1 VQVIA
6 MPLVKFVYP
15 AILTLVVGALL
26 SAMVL
31 RTGDP
36 TALNPQLPQG
46 SLKSGEEAPEATR
59 DQQETGGGLVIAS
72 AAGNSP
78 SSAHR
83 LPSSLPELRSP
94 VGPSSSPEL
103 LSPTEPSS
111 STELLSPTVPSS
123 STELLSPTVPSNS
136 TESPNPS
143 PPSNSTELSSA
154 VASSGSPQSPSAVE
168 GSNLSDLPSAV
179 DRDDLPRPVER
190 LAILQSPEAIKSASV
205 VDRSYRFAARR
216 QGRTLFIEGYVPDE
230 RTIEQLLAF
239 ARERFFNVAILNQAQ
254 LHAGAPS
261 GFMVGARFALE
272 QLSFLA
278 TGEVILRDKS
288 IRLSGEGL
296 YSETAE
302 QTCAKF
308 ASLAPGGW
316 NGTANIRWRQ
326 EEADEN
332 AFPACQSRQM
342 P

>member
-1 VQVIA
+1 
-6 MPLVKFVYP
+6 M
-15 AILTLVVGALL
+15 
-26 SAMVL
+26 
-31 RTGDP
+31 
-36 TALNPQLPQG
+36 
-46 SLKSGEEAPEATR
+46 
-59 DQQETGGGLVIAS
+59 
-72 AAGNSP
+72 
-78 SSAHR
+78 
-83 LPSSLPELRSP
+83 
-94 VGPSSSPEL
+94 
-103 LSPTEPSS
+103 
-111 STELLSPTVPSS
+111 
-123 STELLSPTVPSNS
+123 
-136 TESPNPS
+136 
-143 PPSNSTELSSA
+143 
-154 VASSGSPQSPSAVE
+154 
-168 GSNLSDLPSAV
+168 
-179 DRDDLPRPVER
+179 
-190 LAILQSPEAIKSASV
+190 

-239 ARERFFNVAILNQAQ
+239 ARERFFNVAVSNQAQ

-316 NGTANIRWRQ
+316 NGTASIRWRQ
-326 EEADEN
+326 EGADEN
-332 AFPACQSRQM
+332 AYPACQSRQM

>member
-1 VQVIA
+1 

-26 SAMVL
+26 SAVVL

-46 SLKSGEEAPEATR
+46 SAKSGEEAAKR
-59 DQQETGGGLVIAS
+59 QQETGGGLVIAS
-72 AAGNSP
+72 AAGNIP

-83 LPSSLPELRSP
+83 LPSSSPELPSP
-94 VGPSSSPEL
+94 VG
-103 LSPTEPSS
+103 PSS

-123 STELLSPTVPSNS
+123 STALLTEL
-136 TESPNPS
+136 PS
-143 PPSNSTELSSA
+143 PSAPGNSTELSSA
-154 VASSGSPQSPSAVE
+154 VASSASPQPPSAVE
-168 GSNLSDLPSAV
+168 KLNSSDLPSAV
-179 DRDDLPRPVER
+179 DRNYLPPPVER
-190 LAILQSPEAIKSASV
+190 LATLQSPDAIKSASA

-239 ARERFFNVAILNQAQ
+239 ARERFFNVAVSNQAQ
-254 LHAGAPS
+254 LQAGAPS
-261 GFMVGARFALE
+261 GFMAGARFALE

-278 TGEVILRDKS
+278 TGEVVLRDKS
-288 IRLSGEGL
+288 MRLSGEGL

-316 NGTANIRWRQ
+316 NGTASIRWRQ
-326 EEADEN
+326 EGADEN
-332 AFPACQSRQM
+332 AYPACQSRQM

>member
-26 SAMVL
+26 SAVVL

-46 SLKSGEEAPEATR
+46 SAKSGEEAAKR
-59 DQQETGGGLVIAS
+59 QQETGGGLVIAS
-72 AAGNSP
+72 AAGNIP

-83 LPSSLPELRSP
+83 LPSSSPELPSP
-94 VGPSSSPEL
+94 VG
-103 LSPTEPSS
+103 PSS
-111 STELLSPTVPSS
+111 STELLSQTVPSS
-123 STELLSPTVPSNS
+123 STALLTEL
-136 TESPNPS
+136 PS
-143 PPSNSTELSSA
+143 PSAPGNSTELSSA
-154 VASSGSPQSPSAVE
+154 VASSASPQPPSAVE
-168 GSNLSDLPSAV
+168 KLNSSDLPSAV
-179 DRDDLPRPVER
+179 DRNYLPPPVER
-190 LAILQSPEAIKSASV
+190 LATLQSPDAIKSASA

-239 ARERFFNVAILNQAQ
+239 ARERFFNVAVSNQAQ
-254 LHAGAPS
+254 LQAGAPS
-261 GFMVGARFALE
+261 GFMAGARFALE

-278 TGEVILRDKS
+278 TGEVVLRDKS
-288 IRLSGEGL
+288 MRLSGEGL

-316 NGTANIRWRQ
+316 NGTASIRWRQ
-326 EEADEN
+326 EGADEN
-332 AFPACQSRQM
+332 AYPACQSRQM

>member
-1 VQVIA
+1 

-26 SAMVL
+26 SAVVL

-46 SLKSGEEAPEATR
+46 SAKSGEEAAKR
-59 DQQETGGGLVIAS
+59 QQETGGGLVIAS
-72 AAGNSP
+72 AAGNIP

-83 LPSSLPELRSP
+83 LPSSSPELPSP
-94 VGPSSSPEL
+94 VGPSSA
-103 LSPTEPSS
+103 
-111 STELLSPTVPSS
+111 TELLSPTVPSS
-123 STELLSPTVPSNS
+123 STALLSPTIPSSSTELLSQTVPSSS
-136 TESPNPS
+136 TALLTELPS
-143 PPSNSTELSSA
+143 LSAPGNSTELSSA
-154 VASSGSPQSPSAVE
+154 VASSASPQPPSAVE
-168 GSNLSDLPSAV
+168 KLNSSDLPSAV
-179 DRDDLPRPVER
+179 DRNYLPPPVER
-190 LAILQSPEAIKSASV
+190 LATLQSPDAIKSASA

-239 ARERFFNVAILNQAQ
+239 ARERFFNVAVSNQAQ
-254 LHAGAPS
+254 LQAGAPS
-261 GFMVGARFALE
+261 GFMAGARFALE

-278 TGEVILRDKS
+278 TGEVVLRDKS
-288 IRLSGEGL
+288 MRLSGEGL

-316 NGTANIRWRQ
+316 NGTASIRWRQ
-326 EEADEN
+326 EGADEN
-332 AFPACQSRQM
+332 AYPACQSRQM

>member
-1 VQVIA
+1 

-26 SAMVL
+26 SAVVL

-46 SLKSGEEAPEATR
+46 SAKSGEEAAKR
-59 DQQETGGGLVIAS
+59 QQETGGGLVIAS
-72 AAGNSP
+72 AAGNIP

-83 LPSSLPELRSP
+83 LPSSSPELPSP
-94 VGPSSSPEL
+94 VG
-103 LSPTEPSS
+103 PSS
-111 STELLSPTVPSS
+111 STELLSQTVPSS
-123 STELLSPTVPSNS
+123 STALLTEL
-136 TESPNPS
+136 PS
-143 PPSNSTELSSA
+143 PSAPGNSTELSSA
-154 VASSGSPQSPSAVE
+154 VASSASPQPPSAVE
-168 GSNLSDLPSAV
+168 KLNSSDLPSAV
-179 DRDDLPRPVER
+179 DRNYLPPPVER
-190 LAILQSPEAIKSASV
+190 LATLQSPDAIKSASA
-205 VDRSYRFAARR
+205 VDRSYHFAARR

-239 ARERFFNVAILNQAQ
+239 ARERFFNVAVSNQAQ
-254 LHAGAPS
+254 LQAGAPS
-261 GFMVGARFALE
+261 GFMAGARFALE

-278 TGEVILRDKS
+278 TGEVVLRDKS
-288 IRLSGEGL
+288 MRLSGEGL

-316 NGTANIRWRQ
+316 NGTASIRWRQ
-326 EEADEN
+326 EGADEN
-332 AFPACQSRQM
+332 AYPACQSRQM

>member
-1 VQVIA
+1 

-111 STELLSPTVPSS
+111 STELLKSDRTIKLDG
-123 STELLSPTVPSNS
+123 TA
-136 TESPNPS
+136 ES
-143 PPSNSTELSSA
+143 
-154 VASSGSPQSPSAVE
+154 
-168 GSNLSDLPSAV
+168 D
-179 DRDDLPRPVER
+179 
-190 LAILQSPEAIKSASV
+190 
-205 VDRSYRFAARR
+205 
-216 QGRTLFIEGYVPDE
+216 
-230 RTIEQLLAF
+230 RTIELDGIAQS
-239 ARERFFNVAILNQAQ
+239 VSAIELDRVVQCSCIIW
-254 LHAGAPS
+254 L
-261 GFMVGARFALE
+261 
-272 QLSFLA
+272 
-278 TGEVILRDKS
+278 TS
-288 IRLSGEGL
+288 I
-296 YSETAE
+296 T
-302 QTCAKF
+302 QC
-308 ASLAPGGW
+308 
-316 NGTANIRWRQ
+316 
-326 EEADEN
+326 
-332 AFPACQSRQM
+332 C
-342 P
+342 

>member
-1 VQVIA
+1 

-26 SAMVL
+26 SAIVL

-46 SLKSGEEAPEATR
+46 SVKSGEEAPEATR
-59 DQQETGGGLVIAS
+59 DQQATGGGLVIAS

-94 VGPSSSPEL
+94 VGPSSS
-103 LSPTEPSS
+103 
-111 STELLSPTVPSS
+111 TELLSPTVPSS
-123 STELLSPTVPSNS
+123 STELLSSTVPSNS
-136 TESPNPS
+136 TELPS
-143 PPSNSTELSSA
+143 PSAPGNSTELSSA

-179 DRDDLPRPVER
+179 DRNDLPPPVER
-190 LAILQSPEAIKSASV
+190 LAILQSPDTIKSASV

-239 ARERFFNVAILNQAQ
+239 AREKFFNVAVSNQAQ

-261 GFMVGARFALE
+261 GFMAGARFALE

-316 NGTANIRWRQ
+316 NGTASIRWRQ

-332 AFPACQSRQM
+332 ASPACQSRQM

>member
-1 VQVIA
+1 

-26 SAMVL
+26 SAVVL

-36 TALNPQLPQG
+36 TALNPKLPQG

-59 DQQETGGGLVIAS
+59 DQQATGGGLVIAS
-72 AAGNSP
+72 AAGNSA

-103 LSPTEPSS
+103 LSPT
-111 STELLSPTVPSS
+111 
-123 STELLSPTVPSNS
+123 VPSNS
-136 TESPNPS
+136 TELPS
-143 PPSNSTELSSA
+143 PSAPGNSTELSGA

-168 GSNLSDLPSAV
+168 GSNLSDLPSGV
-179 DRDDLPRPVER
+179 DRNDLPRPVER
-190 LAILQSPEAIKSASV
+190 LAILQSPDAIKSASV

-216 QGRTLFIEGYVPDE
+216 QGRTLSIEGYVPDE

-239 ARERFFNVAILNQAQ
+239 ARKRFFNVAVSNQAQ

-261 GFMVGARFALE
+261 GFMAGARFALE

-278 TGEVILRDKS
+278 TGEVMLRDKS

-316 NGTANIRWRQ
+316 NGTASIRWRQ
-326 EEADEN
+326 EEGDEN
-332 AFPACQSRQM
+332 ASPACQSREM